1 MRSVFQL
8 DKAGIQRILRLPE
21 VIPAIEQGFVAYSEG
36 RAVVPPVGE
45 MLFADPPGDV
55 HIKYGYLVG
64 DRYYVVKI
72 ASGFYENA
80 RFHLSSNNGLVLL
93 FHQHTGEPLCILH
106 DEGYLTDVRT
116 GLAGALAARY
126 FAPRVVRRIGIVG
139 TGTQARMQLRCLA
152 GVVQCREVVVLGRD
166 RRKLLLYQEEMEQE
180 GFAVRPTFSSAE
192 LAEECNL
199 IVTTTSSTTPLLAA
213 EQIRP
218 GTHLTAV
225 GADTP
230 QKQEL
235 DPEILRH
242 ADLVVA
248 DSIVQCRER
257 GEIAHAL
264 KQHCVTESQ
273 LWELGQVI
281 AGRAPR
287 RTSESQV
294 TIVDLTG
301 VAVQDMQIARVVYEA
316 ACQEQDAVCE
326 TA

>member
-1 MRSVFQL
+1 MIQL
-8 DKAGIQRILRLPE
+8 DKAEIQRVLHLHDMLS
-21 VIPAIEQGFVAYSEG
+21 AIEQGFVAYSEG

-55 HIKYGYLVG
+55 HIKYGYLLG

-72 ASGFYENA
+72 ASGFYENT
-80 RFHLSSNNGLVLL
+80 RLNMPPNNGLVLL
-93 FHQHTGEPLCILH
+93 FDQRTGEPLCILH
-106 DEGYLTDVRT
+106 DGGYLTDVRT

-126 FAPRVVRRIGIVG
+126 FAPREVRRIGIVG

-152 GVVQCREVVVLGRD
+152 GVVECREVLVLGRD
-166 RRKLLLYQEEMEQE
+166 WRKLQLYQEEMEQE
-180 GFAVRPTFSSAE
+180 GFAVQPTFLVSE
-192 LAEECNL
+192 LTETCNL
-199 IVTTTSSTTPLLAA
+199 IVTATSSTTPLLFAD
-213 EQIRP
+213 QIRP
-218 GTHLTAV
+218 GTHLTTV

-235 DPEILRH
+235 DPEILRR

-257 GEIAHAL
+257 GEIARAL
-264 KQHCVTESQ
+264 QQQCIRESQ

-281 AGRAPR
+281 VGRAPR

-294 TIVDLTG
+294 TLVDLTG
-301 VAVQDMQIARVVYEA
+301 VAVQDIQIARAVYET
-316 ACQEQDAVCE
+316 ACQEQHAVCG
-326 TA
+326 TV